1 MIRELLGLL
10 LLRPWF
16 GPGGAPSP
24 APFRIP
30 PPGVLDQPF
39 PVAPPSTLPPFPGP
53 GWCYDE
59 PPPAEVVSRA
69 FALLDTLWAQGAGA
83 KSQEMTGGRW
93 ITYVAEIVAG
103 GKKGVTA
110 YRSVNCPAAPPA
122 PAPVVPPPAPAPV
135 VPPPA
140 PAPPPTPR
148 PAPAPFI
155 PPVPP
160 PAPQPTPP
168 PVPPP
173 PPFVGPPSTPQTPLQ
188 LAALAMNAD
197 IQTNI
202 NAGKPPFRKR
212 SQGLYKAFQ
221 SASGGVLKVDGFPGT
236 STMNLLEGVLS
247 QVGITVAP
255 APRYPWTAAGG
266 WNHPN
271 APTLAEW
278 NS

>member
-1 MIRELLGLL
+1 MIREVLGFL

-16 GPGGAPSP
+16 GPGGGLQPSP
-24 APFRIP
+24 GPAPGPAPAPI
-30 PPGVLDQPF
+30 F
-39 PVAPPSTLPPFPGP
+39 PVQPPQTLPPFPGP

-69 FALLDTLWAQGAGA
+69 FQLLDTLWGQGQGA

-93 ITYVAEIVAG
+93 ITYVAELVAG

-110 YRSVNCPAAPPA
+110 YRSVNCPAAPPS
-122 PAPVVPPPAPAPV
+122 PAPVVPPPSPAPG
-135 VPPPA
+135 PA
-140 PAPPPTPR
+140 PAPPPGPR
-148 PAPAPFI
+148 PAPAPQPAPGPAPSPSP

-160 PAPQPTPP
+160 PAP
-168 PVPPP
+168 
-173 PPFVGPPSTPQTPLQ
+173 FVGPPSAPTTPLQ
-188 LAALAMNAD
+188 LAAIAMNAD
-197 IQTNI
+197 IVANV

-212 SQGLYKAFQ
+212 SQALYKKFQ

-247 QVGITVAP
+247 QVGVTVAP